1 MLAIVAW
8 AAGSCLVAELLGYLL
23 HRLLHSDR
31 VRFLSRSHMMH
42 HLVLYGPLQ
51 PQRPE
56 GRYKD
61 ATTGKVALGN
71 IGLEWLIPS
80 ALILGCALAV
90 FSLFAVALRY
100 RVVFITGALTWGFL
114 MFSYLHDRMHERG
127 FWLERTI
134 IRRWFVKARHL
145 HDIHHCT
152 LDDDGFMP
160 TNFGIGLFLFDR
172 IFGTLQKQGKSFNR
186 PGYAAALRRYS
197 FVMPPS
203 QYHRKQIEPETVRQ
217 ESAPSE

>member
-1 MLAIVAW
+1 MLAILAY
-8 AAGSCLVAELLGYLL
+8 AGGGCLTAELLGYLL

-56 GRYKD
+56 GQYKD
-61 ATTGKVALGN
+61 ATTGKIALGN

-80 ALILGCALAV
+80 ALILGCAVAV
-90 FSLFAVALRY
+90 FSLLGVAMRY
-100 RVVFITGALTWGFL
+100 RVIFITCALIWGFL

-134 IRRWFVKARHL
+134 VRRWFRKARHL

-152 LDDDGFMP
+152 LDDEGFMP
-160 TNFGIGLFLFDR
+160 TNFGIAFFLFDR
-172 IFGTLQKQGKSFNR
+172 IFGTFQKRGKSFNR

-197 FVMPPS
+197 FVVLQNRRDS
-203 QYHRKQIEPETVRQ
+203 EQIEREATKSEKVRH
-217 ESAPSE
+217 